1 MFQKL
6 DRLVMGQG
14 LTFYA
19 INARVLSGMKF
30 SQNSLWLSKTL
41 LEAAFTIRTQ
51 GLPNS
56 NALFRK
62 YG

>member
-6 DRLVMGQG
+6 SRLVMGQG

-19 INARVLSGMKF
+19 INARILSGMKF